1 MDLNFGHADADG
13 HLDLMVVIG
22 AKSFYDPTLGTLN
35 NAGITYIIL
44 GPLDGYPAGELT
56 EHAETVIRGGDA
68 DSLGAYGAVFS
79 DINGDGLDDP
89 VLSHGISHLFYSP
102 LSSGTLTK
110 ADANARFIEGMGY
123 ATDVGDLNGDGRA
136 DLVFENTYIFYG
148 QPTE

>member
-1 MDLNFGHADADG
+1 
-13 HLDLMVVIG
+13 MVVIG
-22 AKSFYDPTLGTLN
+22 RKSIYDPTLGTLS

-56 EHAETVIRGGDA
+56 EHAETVIRGGDN
-68 DSLGAYGAVFS
+68 DHLGGTGAVFS

-89 VLSHGISHLFYSP
+89 VLSENNYPTHLFYSP
-102 LSSGTLTK
+102 LPSGTLTT
-110 ADANARFIEGMGY
+110 ADANATFEGQAS

-136 DLVFENTYIFYG
+136 DLVFSDTYLFYG